1 MATYYNE
8 GTRQHIIIFASWQKR
23 NCTMN
28 RTTVILKYG
37 LLIGVLLV
45 SFILLLRPHLFPA
58 QPFQNE
64 HLQTPVFSAKNEN
77 STQSKKEQE
86 NIKAV
91 VEEDRKTEAKLKVVY
106 ASLGGCIKHTYLPEY
121 KALCFRDY
129 TYRR

>member
-1 MATYYNE
+1 
-8 GTRQHIIIFASWQKR
+8 
-23 NCTMN
+23 MN
-28 RTTVILKYG
+28 RTTAILKYG

-45 SFILLLRPHLFPA
+45 SFILLQRPHLFPA

-91 VEEDRKTEAKLKVVY
+91 AEEGAKTEAELKVVY
-106 ASLGGCIKHTYLPEY
+106 ASLDGCIKHTYLPEY

-129 TYRR
+129 KYRR